1 MPGSSS
7 ALTAILERLI
17 EKTEKKHPEFKE
29 LKKPPKEKKPKKGGK
44 KKCSISSTSGTVH

>member
-17 EKTEKKHPEFKE
+17 EKTEKDHPEFRE
-29 LKKPPKEKKPKKGGK
+29 LKKPPKEKKPRRK
-44 KKCSISSTSGTVH
+44 KKCSSTYGTVH